1 MKKSW
6 DNFFEKKEEV
16 KVDVNA
22 VISSL
27 YSKLEEDVVK
37 IEIGLDLLPFID
49 DILQFCSDF
58 RLKTFFKTGFIL
70 PPVHFVDSD
79 SIQENEYRVYVQ
91 GLLIKTGFVVFT
103 KDEILKEF
111 SAVFDYLYENEL
123 DEIFTNEATENYLKK
138 VEEKNYR
145 LSQEITNFYDMH
157 DIKQIF
163 VNLLK
168 NNKSIKNISS
178 IVEKICAV
186 NTENINKNNY
196 DRLFY
201 RPISVER
208 ITKLICE

>member
-111 SAVFDYLYENEL
+111 STVFDYLYENEL

-208 ITKLICE
+208 ITKMICE

>member
-1 MKKSW
+1 MKKYW
-6 DNFFEKKEEV
+6 DNFFEKKEEI
-16 KVDVNA
+16 KVDVNT

-27 YSKLEEDVVK
+27 YSKLEEDVVR
-37 IEIGLDLLPFID
+37 IDIGTDITQFID
-49 DILQFCSDF
+49 DIIKLCSDF
-58 RLKTFFKTGFIL
+58 RFKTFVKTGFIL
-70 PPVHFVDSD
+70 PVIHFLDNEN
-79 SIQENEYRVYVQ
+79 IQENEYRVYVQ
-91 GLLIKTGFVVFT
+91 GLLTKTGFVVFT
-103 KDEILKEF
+103 KEEVVKEF
-111 SAVFDYLYENEL
+111 SAIFDYLFENEL

-145 LSQEITNFYDMH
+145 LSQEITSFYDMH
-157 DIKQIF
+157 DIKMIL

-196 DRLFY
+196 DKLFY

-208 ITKLICE
+208 ITKMFCE